1 MQELVGWA
9 LHLAETTPS
18 VLLAWFVL
26 CVVALGGFALQC
38 LWLLVVQPLFAW
50 LGRL

>member
-1 MQELVGWA
+1 MIDWLISI
-9 LHLAETTPS
+9 TNSTPS
-18 VLLAWFVL
+18 LLLAWFVL

-38 LWLLVVQPLFAW
+38 LWLFAIQPLFAW